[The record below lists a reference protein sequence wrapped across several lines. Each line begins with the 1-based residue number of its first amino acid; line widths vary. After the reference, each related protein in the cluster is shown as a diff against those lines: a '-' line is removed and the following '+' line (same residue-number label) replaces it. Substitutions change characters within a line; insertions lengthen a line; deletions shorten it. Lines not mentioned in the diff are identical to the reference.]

1 MADQAASVEEREGEV
16 AGSAD
21 QQGQPGLLRPQPV
34 VLGVRQVSLGPLDH
48 PAIRTSKRKL
58 LTESKLTRR
67 VRDLVLELR
76 DQKGLPILSKDI
88 LEFYIFMLSGRDLM
102 SLPVVWRSD
111 LVSDRPRHQ
120 M

>member
-48 PAIRTSKRKL
+48 PAIRTSKRTL
-58 LTESKLTRR
+58 LTESNMHCRAFIIC
-67 VRDLVLELR
+67 VN
-76 DQKGLPILSKDI
+76 ISKI
-88 LEFYIFMLSGRDLM
+88 YSFYGFSM
-102 SLPVVWRSD
+102 SF
-111 LVSDRPRHQ
+111 VSV
-120 M
+120 

>member
-16 AGSAD
+16 AGGAD

-34 VLGVRQVSLGPLDH
+34 VLRVRQVSLRPLDH

-67 VRDLVLELR
+67 VRDLVLEFLC
-76 DQKGLPILSKDI
+76 
-88 LEFYIFMLSGRDLM
+88 
-102 SLPVVWRSD
+102 
-111 LVSDRPRHQ
+111 
-120 M
+120 